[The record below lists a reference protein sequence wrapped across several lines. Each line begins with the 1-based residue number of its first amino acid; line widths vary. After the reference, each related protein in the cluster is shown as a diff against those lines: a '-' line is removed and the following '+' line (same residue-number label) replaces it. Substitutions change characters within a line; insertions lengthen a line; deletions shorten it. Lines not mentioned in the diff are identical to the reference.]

1 MTEREAILQALFAR
15 LQTISDAKVL
25 RNESL
30 PEKIPDGG
38 LIIFRDGDPGEPE
51 TLLSPVSYYWQHRAL
66 VEAVVQKGDQATRD
80 LALDGLFRKIS
91 SPLLAT
97 ERLADSV
104 IASRRKRRI
113 PACLAVEGSP
123 QIKGAIIPL
132 EIIYVTADPL
142 G

>member
-25 RNESL
+25 RNEAL

-66 VEAVVQKGDQATRD
+66 VEAVVQKGDQAARD
-80 LALDGLFRKIS
+80 LALDSLYRKIS
-91 SPLLAT
+91 
-97 ERLADSV
+97 
-104 IASRRKRRI
+104 I
-113 PACLAVEGSP
+113 
-123 QIKGAIIPL
+123 
-132 EIIYVTADPL
+132 
-142 G
+142 